1 MKNHSPQRPEKNMKN
16 RLIAPILALTLAVS
30 AAAGAADAPPVAP
43 PLPGLPDMFGYTAWT
58 DLDWEIAQR
67 VKRLTADE
75 LPGLE
80 KKAAE
85 GSPVHQTTLGLAYRE
100 GIDRATDPA
109 SGKVMRYN
117 ASNTKAVHWLRVAA
131 DGGFPIAQAEL
142 GEMYFRGHGVDRDL
156 AEARRWLTLAARADY
171 PRAKLDLF
179 HLDTYETGID
189 VMKSR
194 SGPAQGGGTA
204 R

>member
-1 MKNHSPQRPEKNMKN
+1 MKN
-16 RLIAPILALTLAVS
+16 RLIAPLLALTVAVS
-30 AAAGAADAPPVAP
+30 AAAGAAETSPLVP
-43 PLPGLPDMFGYTAWT
+43 PLPGTPDIYGYNAWT

-75 LPGLE
+75 IPGLE
-80 KKAAE
+80 QKAAE
-85 GSPVHQTTLGLAYRE
+85 GSLIHQTTLGLAYRD

-117 ASNTKAVHWLRVAA
+117 ANNTRSVQWLRKAA

-156 AEARRWLTLAARADY
+156 AEARRWLTLAARSDY

-179 HLDTYETGID
+179 HLDAYETGLET
-189 VMKSR
+189 MKAR
-194 SGPAQGGGTA
+194 SGKSQNGAGTA